1 MGGKKKPT
9 LSQLVKR
16 MEREK
21 EKQERKGAAAG
32 EEKKSKVTLIDEKL
46 FEEIKKDVMNMNCVT
61 PYVIASKYNIKMSTA
76 THILRALRDQG
87 VLYLVSKGH
96 RTEIYVP
103 VERAKALG
111 LLKT

>member
-16 MEREK
+16 QEREK
-21 EKQERKGAAAG
+21 EKQEKKTMVT
-32 EEKKSKVTLIDEKL
+32 EEKKPKLALVDEKL

-61 PYVIASKYNIKMSTA
+61 PYIIASKYNIKMSTA
-76 THILRALRDQG
+76 IHILRALRDQG

>member
-16 MEREK
+16 MEKEKEQK
-21 EKQERKGAAAG
+21 EKQKAAEERKQT
-32 EEKKSKVTLIDEKL
+32 KVLLVDEKL
-46 FEEIKKDVMNMNCVT
+46 FEEIKRDVMKMDCVT
-61 PYVIASKYNIKMSTA
+61 PYIIASKYGLKMSTA
-76 THILRALRDQG
+76 LHILRALRDQG

-103 VERAKALG
+103 VERAKSLG
-111 LLKT
+111 LLKA

>member
-1 MGGKKKPT
+1 MGGKKRPT
-9 LSQLVKR
+9 LSQLVKK

-21 EKQERKGAAAG
+21 EKQEKRAQAEERKG
-32 EEKKSKVTLIDEKL
+32 KVALVDDKL
-46 FEEIKKDVMNMNCVT
+46 FEEIKRDVLNMNCVT
-61 PYVIASKYNIKMSTA
+61 SYTIASKYGIKISTA

-87 VLYLVSKGH
+87 VLYLLSKGH

-111 LLKT
+111 LLRT